1 MKRPQANPVALALGA
16 VVFLATAI
24 SIYAALAVQTR
35 ESAGASTYSRSA
47 IGHAGLLALLRQQG
61 IHAEAS
67 QGASR
72 QKLCANTHKLDCGLL
87 ILAEPDFEV
96 SKEELKRLLYAPR
109 VLLILPKWTGRPDS
123 DGWISLAVLQPEAVA
138 RVALDAAFRDED
150 AAIVRPKT
158 DFKPTTNQLGAD
170 AHLDSPPQLVTCA
183 NLDPVVASADGILF
197 GHITNREH
205 DPYVSHEFYVLSDP
219 DVISNHGLAHGNAA
233 LALAIID
240 RARNGGPVIFDE
252 TIHGFTSA
260 PSGRFRLLAAR
271 PFVAGTLS
279 ALAAFGLLIWAT
291 AARFAPTTQS
301 TPDGIEAGRLALIAN
316 IADLLLF
323 AGHLGDVL
331 RRYVQVTIED
341 VASRLHAPDTG
352 NTPIRADWLAQAET
366 RRTITTPEATLRA
379 EAARLAANPNPTTA
393 QTLAANA
400 YAWKQEMLRGS

>member
-1 MKRPQANPVALALGA
+1 MKRLQANPVALAVGA
-16 VVFLATAI
+16 IVLLATAV
-24 SIYAALAVQTR
+24 SIYAALAVRTQ

-61 IHAEAS
+61 IKAEAS
-67 QGASR
+67 QGASG
-72 QKLCANTHKLDCGLL
+72 QKVFLTPSHVPALL
-87 ILAEPDFEV
+87 VLAEPDFEI
-96 SKEELKRLLYAPR
+96 SKDELRRLLDAPR
-109 VLLILPKWTGRPDS
+109 VLLILPKWTGRPDR

-138 RVALDAAFRDED
+138 QVGLDAAFRDED
-150 AAIVRPKT
+150 AAIVRPET
-158 DFKPTTNQLGAD
+158 DFKPTTNALGAN

-183 NLDPVVASADGILF
+183 NLGPVIASADGILL
-197 GHITNREH
+197 GHITNREY
-205 DPYVSHEFYVLSDP
+205 DPYVRRELFVLSDP

-233 LALAIID
+233 LALAIIN

-252 TIHGFTSA
+252 TIHGFHSA

-271 PFVAGTLS
+271 PFLAATLS
-279 ALAAFGLLIWAT
+279 ALAAFALLIWAT
-291 AARFAPTTQS
+291 ARPFAPATQS
-301 TPDGIEAGRLALIAN
+301 TPDGIQAGRLALIAN

-341 VASRLHAPDTG
+341 VATRLHAPDTG